1 MKIDY
6 YNKINEHPTQEDV
19 GRITIFARIFGE
31 DGNNLTFFTTTLIET
46 FIYNDEECESKRDLD
61 DFWAEVPGID
71 DDCGDVLRELVLY
84 VCELNCPLSYAI
96 EVRIDITPNH
106 LVEEEDE
113 EEEVYDIEET
123 VNILFRPARKDV
135 LKSLMR
141 KIYKKMSMKKEQDDD
156 MDETFTSSFLRSNI
170 YY

>member
-1 MKIDY
+1 MKIYY

-31 DGNNLTFFTTTLIET
+31 DEI
-46 FIYNDEECESKRDLD
+46 
-61 DFWAEVPGID
+61 PGID

-84 VCELNCPLSYAI
+84 VCDLNCPLSYAM

-106 LVEEEDE
+106 LVEED
-113 EEEVYDIEET
+113 EEEVYEIEET

-141 KIYKKMSMKKEQDDD
+141 KIYKKMSLKKEQDDD
-156 MDETFTSSFLRSNI
+156 MGEKCVVCFEEFNNGETFVTLPCGHDFDEDMCVV
-170 YY
+170 